1 MIVADSHMIVKNNFA
16 TFTIPLQFPQ
26 FRVPD
31 LKKSLFPLYETK
43 KLLYNTLDIKKEGAA
58 L

>member
-1 MIVADSHMIVKNNFA
+1 MIVADGHMIVKNNFA
-16 TFTIPLQFPQ
+16 TFTIPLQF
-26 FRVPD
+26 RAPD